1 MAKAMVEALAMRIDA
16 LEKSDKTA
24 AMRIDAL
31 EKDIAL
37 RFQGMEVKEV
47 KEAKEQKGVKAAKV
61 VKEKKVK
68 PLVDDK
74 PKEKRV
80 TGYILFS
87 NDVRDDVKIQ
97 LSGADDKPKN
107 TDVMTEIARQWKA
120 LDTKDR
126 DDWNAKAAN
135 AKAKAANA
143 QTQAAPTEDKN
154 KLKKNIISKD
164 TDDDDDDD
172 DDDDEDE

>member
-24 AMRIDAL
+24 AMRIEAL

-47 KEAKEQKGVKAAKV
+47 KEVKAAKV
-61 VKEKKVK
+61 VKEKKEKKVK
-68 PLVDDK
+68 PLGDDK

-135 AKAKAANA
+135 AKAAFA

-154 KLKKNIISKD
+154 KPKKNIISKD

>member
-1 MAKAMVEALAMRIDA
+1 MAKAMVEALAMRIDT
-16 LEKSDKTA
+16 LEKSDKAA

-37 RFQGMEVKEV
+37 RFNVGDANVVKGKKEV
-47 KEAKEQKGVKAAKV
+47 KPK
-61 VKEKKVK
+61 KEKKAK
-68 PLVDDK
+68 PGPDDK

-87 NDVRDDVKIQ
+87 NDVRDDVKTQ

-120 LDTKDR
+120 LDPKDR
-126 DDWNAKAAN
+126 DDWNAKAA
-135 AKAKAANA
+135 KAKALS
-143 QTQAAPTEDKN
+143 TLPPHDH
-154 KLKKNIISKD
+154 D
-164 TDDDDDDD
+164 DHDDDDDDD
-172 DDDDEDE
+172 DDN

>member
-1 MAKAMVEALAMRIDA
+1 MIPINKMAKAMVEALAMRIDT
-16 LEKSDKTA
+16 LEKSDKAA

-37 RFQGMEVKEV
+37 RFNVGDAKGVAVVKDV
-47 KEAKEQKGVKAAKV
+47 KVKKEAKPK
-61 VKEKKVK
+61 KEKKAK
-68 PLVDDK
+68 PGPDDK

-87 NDVRDDVKIQ
+87 NDVRDDVKTQ
-97 LSGADDKPKN
+97 LSGADEKPKN

-126 DDWNAKAAN
+126 DDWNAKAA
-135 AKAKAANA
+135 KAKALS
-143 QTQAAPTEDKN
+143 TLPTNTDHDDN
-154 KLKKNIISKD
+154 DN
-164 TDDDDDDD
+164 DDDDDDD
-172 DDDDEDE
+172 DDN

>member
-1 MAKAMVEALAMRIDA
+1 MVEALTMRIDA

-24 AMRIDAL
+24 AMRIEAL

-47 KEAKEQKGVKAAKV
+47 KEVKAAKV
-61 VKEKKVK
+61 VKEKKGK
-68 PLVDDK
+68 PLVDNK
-74 PKEKRV
+74 HKEKRV

-107 TDVMTEIARQWKA
+107 TEVMTEIARQWKA

-135 AKAKAANA
+135 AKAAF
-143 QTQAAPTEDKN
+143 APLSNN
-154 KLKKNIISKD
+154 KPDND
-164 TDDDDDDD
+164 EDD
-172 DDDDEDE
+172 DDDDE